1 MADKPGPAPQGDD
14 GWEEISSGHNRSSI
28 QSQGRWATVTRK
40 GAVTCGVET
49 TAVLDRYAQMR
60 SLIPAEGYQVDFR
73 VNRATL
79 QVGVYPTAKPSKTA
93 TTASRTRKKGSP
105 TIHFLMSGVFRE
117 VPELAPPGKVRCI
130 IGTAT
135 APDGL
140 PMITIAPLSGT
151 TVVTGSR
158 DTDESDSDSKKK
170 QQKKKD
176 AKGPSKEAGEEGAK

>member
-1 MADKPGPAPQGDD
+1 MDDKPGPAPQGND
-14 GWEEISSGHNRSSI
+14 GWEEISSGQNRSNI

-49 TAVLDRYAQMR
+49 TAVMDRFAQMR

-73 VNRATL
+73 VNKATL
-79 QVGVYPTAKPSKTA
+79 EVGVYPTAKSSKSS
-93 TTASRTRKKGSP
+93 TTASRTQKKGSP

-158 DTDESDSDSKKK
+158 DTAESGGDAKK
-170 QQKKKD
+170 KKKD
-176 AKGPSKEAGEEGAK
+176 EKGPAKEAGEEGAK